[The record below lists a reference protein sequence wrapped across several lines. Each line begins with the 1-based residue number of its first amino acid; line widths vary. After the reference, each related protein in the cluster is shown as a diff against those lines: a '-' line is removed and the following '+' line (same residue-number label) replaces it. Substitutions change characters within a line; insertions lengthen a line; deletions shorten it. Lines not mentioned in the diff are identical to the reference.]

1 MRSTSTGN
9 LHNSLHLHS
18 DLEIY
23 VHSSIYRDLAIYV
36 SGLIYRDLAI
46 YVMLSFRKDVSMLV
60 SKMAVFIYEHFRWGL
75 VSC

>member
-18 DLEIY
+18 DIAIY
-23 VHSSIYRDLAIYV
+23 VHSSIYRDV
-36 SGLIYRDLAI
+36 AI

-60 SKMAVFIYEHFRWGL
+60 SKMAVCIYEHFRWGL